1 MRALAWDEPL
11 VWVTWKVVAVP
22 ARASFHET
30 VKVTPFWVAVAE
42 WAWVVCGVAE
52 IASGAGLAWARRDG
66 AGAVVAAPVA
76 AVVSGV
82 AASAALAAVVPPA
95 LSVLTALV
103 PVDVAVLSSTVSA
116 VAFVLV
122 PVSALS
128 VSLFVASACV
138 CCSAVA
144 GGWMASAM
152 AAMGIVAPT
161 MDVHAI
167 AQSR

>member
-1 MRALAWDEPL
+1 M
-11 VWVTWKVVAVP
+11 
-22 ARASFHET
+22 
-30 VKVTPFWVAVAE
+30 
-42 WAWVVCGVAE
+42 GV
-52 IASGAGLAWARRDG
+52 L
-66 AGAVVAAPVA
+66 VA
-76 AVVSGV
+76 AVVPS
-82 AASAALAAVVPPA
+82 A
-95 LSVLTALV
+95 LSVLTALM

-167 AQSR
+167 AQSW